1 METFVDKKF
10 LIVLGVAILA
20 LGGIFVFSN
29 NKSSSNNSNATASS
43 VTNHST
49 GNLNSKV
56 EIIEY
61 GDFQC
66 PACGQFFPLVS
77 AVKAQYKDT
86 VKFTFRHFPLDS
98 IHKNARAG
106 SRAAE
111 AAGQQGKFFEMHD
124 ILYKNQNAWVD
135 SSDPLTIFAGYAQQL
150 GLDVNA
156 FKIYYAS
163 EAANSSIN
171 ADLQEGQK
179 KGVSGTPTFFIAGKQ
194 VNNNDLSTLEKFS
207 AQIDAALKA
216 NQ

>member
-1 METFVDKKF
+1 MDKKF

-29 NKSSSNNSNATASS
+29 NKSSSNGSTTTAST

-56 EIIEY
+56 EVLEY

-66 PACGQFFPLVS
+66 PACGQFFPLVN
-77 AVKAQYKDT
+77 AVKTQYKDT

-124 ILYKNQNAWVD
+124 LLYQNQNAWVD
-135 SSDPLTIFAGYAQQL
+135 SSDPLSIFSGYAQQL

-163 EAANSSIN
+163 ESANSSIN

-194 VNNNDLSTLEKFS
+194 INNNDLSTLEKFS

>member
-1 METFVDKKF
+1 MDKKF

-29 NKSSSNNSNATASS
+29 NKSSNNNSTATASS

-56 EIIEY
+56 EILEY

-66 PACGQFFPLVS
+66 PACGQFFPLVN

-124 ILYKNQNAWVD
+124 LLYQNQNAWVD